1 MTVFTSK
8 TEYLDGFQKKFTDSN
23 RENGALASYVE
34 KQLTLLDQLVAGISP
49 ETFWAITPD
58 ILGIDAKLVLVTE
71 MMRFDDF
78 SDDEI
83 IRIVEKDYR
92 FYLKELCGYNLGMET
107 KHSLVFNVR

>member
-8 TEYLDGFQKKFTDSN
+8 TEYLDGFQKKFAES
-23 RENGALASYVE
+23 RRANGALAAYVE
-34 KQLTLLDQLVAGISP
+34 KQLALLDELVAAISP

-78 SDDEI
+78 SDNEI
-83 IRIVEKDYR
+83 IRIVENDYR
-92 FYLKELCGYNLGMET
+92 FYLKELCGYNLGIKA